1 MKILFCTN
9 VFEVVEN
16 GPVKFAN
23 LLIRIN
29 DLYPEHEL
37 RILTED
43 LSNPRPFVH
52 KVVISEFWQSSIL
65 SQFIRMRAY
74 HRAAMQ
80 LRKEFP
86 FDVLVYN
93 NALVGL
99 WSAYQFKAMVGMVN
113 DDNNLTASWNQ
124 LGVSRLGLKRCLFR
138 FIEKAVARQS
148 GKIIVNSDYLKGKL
162 SKIYGIPEHKLHRL
176 YKAVEVPEKSSI
188 MAEIIDPSA
197 PIRVLFVKND
207 YQRGGL
213 LTLMEA
219 LSLLAFDFVLTIAGP
234 NPADREKIMSALK
247 RYPNVSG
254 DFLGKISQPVVLNL
268 LKKSHIF
275 CVPSHREALGVA
287 NLEAMAQGVP
297 VVSTSVGGIPEVLDQ
312 GNCGWLVPPNDA
324 TALAGAIDECIRQ
337 PNLRAVKVQK
347 ARSQAE
353 RFDLNTMF
361 ANFIDI
367 LSS

>member
-23 LLIRIN
+23 LLLRIN

-43 LSNPRPFVH
+43 IVEPRPNVH
-52 KVVISEFWQSSIL
+52 KVVISDFWKSSLL
-65 SQFIRMRAY
+65 SQFIRMTAY

-80 LRKEFP
+80 LREAFP

-99 WSAYQFKAMVGMVN
+99 WSAYRFRKTIGMVN
-113 DDNNLTASWNQ
+113 DDNNLTASWRH
-124 LGVSRLGLKRCLFR
+124 LGISRMGVKRHVFR
-138 FIEKAVARQS
+138 FMEKAVVWQAE
-148 GKIIVNSDYLKGKL
+148 KIIVNSDYLKGRV
-162 SKIYGIPEHKLHRL
+162 SRIYGIPDHKLYRL
-176 YKAVEVPEKSSI
+176 YKAVEVPAKSPT
-188 MAEIIDPSA
+188 MADMIDPSV

-213 LTLMEA
+213 FTLTEA
-219 LSLLAFDFVLTIAGP
+219 LSLLPFDFVLTIVGP
-234 NPADREKIMSALK
+234 NPADREKILANLK
-247 RYPNVSG
+247 KYPNISE
-254 DFLGKISQPVVLNL
+254 DYLGKVPQPEVLEI

-275 CVPSHREALGVA
+275 CVPSHQEALGVA
-287 NLEAMAQGVP
+287 NLEAMAQGIP
-297 VVSTSVGGIPEVLDQ
+297 VVSTNVGGIPEVLDQ
-312 GNCGWLVPPNDA
+312 GNCGWMVPANDA
-324 TALAGAIDECIRQ
+324 TALARAIDECIRR
-337 PNLRAVKVQK
+337 PDLRAARVQK
-347 ARSQAE
+347 AYAQVR

-361 ANFIDI
+361 ANFVDI